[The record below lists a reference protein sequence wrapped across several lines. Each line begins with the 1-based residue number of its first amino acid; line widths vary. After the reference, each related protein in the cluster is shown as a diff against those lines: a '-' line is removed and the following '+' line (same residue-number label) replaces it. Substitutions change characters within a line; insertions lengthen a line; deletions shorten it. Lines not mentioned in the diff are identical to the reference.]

1 MRVIDRIV
9 SPLGR
14 RIDESSPLVDARLPD
29 GSRINAIIPPISLV
43 GTGADDSQ
51 VLSRSTDNR

>member
-14 RIDESSPLVDARLPD
+14 RIDEVVADRRRASARRLPRQRD
-29 GSRINAIIPPISLV
+29 HP
-43 GTGADDSQ
+43 ADRAERPDAHHP
-51 VLSRSTDNR
+51 

>member
-14 RIDESSPLVDARLPD
+14 RIDESL
-29 GSRINAIIPPISLV
+29 
-43 GTGADDSQ
+43 ADWWT
-51 VLSRSTDNR
+51 RACRTAPA